1 MLGFFKDAALTKPVT
16 FLSPKQFLV
25 PLAGGSR
32 RSSLW
37 LGDPLLA
44 LVTVQAAAGD
54 NHLHLSPTD
63 HLPVQGSVF
72 VGAMQINYTGKT
84 ASTLTGIPESGAGG
98 ITDTLTVSSVVKL
111 KYLFGGNVKMFV
123 TGPDAEGDVPVVS
136 VSLKRS
142 DQTSY
147 GLSRVPVIF
156 VPQEIQS
163 GVDQAL
169 QVDMEV
175 SCLPG
180 TQREFLNWQLE
191 SNACSVVGNYITGIS
206 PAAPAGVSRRDQGL
220 PQRLWLL
227 PLEREV
233 KTNLPGFIL
242 GEYRWRD
249 ESTCNAHALVP
260 TRWDLDINQIG
271 PEKFISGI
279 GGDADLQLQEIAEA
293 QNSDSIFPRLE
304 HGTYF
309 SGYRRY
315 YLPSDGVRLEFLP
328 AKDISGLTFV
338 LHDIPRSQSP
348 VYVGTWRQDQQGYY
362 EKDTEY
368 RYVGH
373 AFDTSDPGPQFT
385 LVKKDKE
392 LTLNQGLESAT
403 ILVGLTSESD
413 QDYFDLPIHPV
424 DRITSVR
431 VDNLNDLNN
440 PQIFATNYMF
450 DRAAGTLVL
459 PKVLSPAVSGLPVYV
474 TYDPAVAVL
483 YETGDSNTLTVSES
497 QVDLNPAFSG
507 IPGGY
512 LYLQHCRRKPD
523 SIELRVDKPV
533 IPLPGGRVASGP
545 VYFEG
550 DYALLTA
557 TVLGKVP
564 DEVVPGVAMQVKV
577 AAGFLGLINYRDPL
591 TEDIIVTSGGDGVAN
606 LIYTP
611 PSSYGI
617 WLDKNES
624 VDGIWIHLP
633 EIVSLS
639 QLYNEV
645 DGWLVYT
652 YSVLNTNPLLG
663 KEGGNPDLG
672 EVVFATSGTPGTLGY
687 KTNGQIALW
696 TGAGVPVRPI
706 SAKDSEGQI
715 YTPPTPN
722 PSFDANSVCWI
733 GYADP
738 VPVGANV
745 GACFVSFLKRVS
757 VWLSALNSNVVS
769 NTIEL
774 QLEAPQPISDDPFL
788 RLADSINGRL
798 GLYRLGL
805 TPNQTILN
813 TTPRF

>member
-25 PLAGGSR
+25 SLAGGSR

-54 NHLHLSPTD
+54 NHLHLSPTE
-63 HLPVQGSVF
+63 HLPSEGSVF
-72 VGAMQINYTGKT
+72 VGETQINYTGKT
-84 ASTLTGIPESGAGG
+84 ADTLTGIPDSEEGS
-98 ITDTLTVSSVVKL
+98 ITDTIPVESEVKL
-111 KYLFGGNVKMFV
+111 KYVFGGNVRMFV
-123 TGPDAEGDVPVVS
+123 MGPDAEGDIPVVS

-163 GVDQAL
+163 GVAQAL

-175 SCLPG
+175 TCLPG
-180 TQREFLNWQLE
+180 TQKEFLNWQLE
-191 SNACSVVGNYITGIS
+191 SNACSVVGNYITGIAPS
-206 PAAPAGVSRRDQGL
+206 APAGVFRRDQGL

-242 GEYRWRD
+242 GEHRWRD

-260 TRWDLDINQIG
+260 TRWDLDVNQIG

-279 GGDADLQLQEIAEA
+279 GGDTDLQLQDLAEA
-293 QNSDSIFPRLE
+293 LGSDSIYPRLE

-328 AKDISGLTFV
+328 AKEISGLTFL

-373 AFDTSDPGPQFT
+373 AFDPADSGPQFT

-424 DRITSVR
+424 DRIISVR
-431 VDNLNDLNN
+431 VDNLSDLDH
-440 PQIFATNYMF
+440 PGQIFATNYTF

-459 PKVLSPAVSGLPVYV
+459 PQVLDPPVSGLPVYV

-483 YETGDSNTLTVSES
+483 YETGDSDTLTVSEA

-533 IPLPGGRVASGP
+533 ISLPGGLVASGP
-545 VYFEG
+545 VYFDG

-564 DEVVPGVAMQVKV
+564 GELVPGVALQVNASADFV
-577 AAGFLGLINYRDPL
+577 GLINYRDPL
-591 TEDIIVTSGGDGVAN
+591 TEEIIVTSGGDGVAN
-606 LIYTP
+606 LVYTP

-617 WLDKNES
+617 WLDKTES
-624 VDGIWIHLP
+624 VEGPLLSLP
-633 EIVSLS
+633 EAVPIS
-639 QLYNEV
+639 QLYNAV
-645 DGWLVYT
+645 DGWLIYT
-652 YSVLNTNPLLG
+652 YSVINTNPLMG
-663 KEGGNPDLG
+663 KAGGDPALG
-672 EVVFATSGTPGTLGY
+672 EVVFASSGTSGTTSY
-687 KTNGQIALW
+687 KTNGQRVLW
-696 TGAGVPVRPI
+696 VSAGVPVRPI
-706 SAKDSEGQI
+706 DACDSAERSYTDPAFNGQVV
-715 YTPPTPN
+715 
-722 PSFDANSVCWI
+722 SLE
-733 GYADP
+733 YADSI
-738 VPVGANV
+738 PVGETV

-757 VWLSALNSNVVS
+757 IWLNALNSNVVS
-769 NTIEL
+769 NTIML
-774 QLEAPQPISDDPFL
+774 QLEAPQPISEDPFL

-805 TPNQTILN
+805 TPNQSILN
-813 TTPRF
+813 STSRF